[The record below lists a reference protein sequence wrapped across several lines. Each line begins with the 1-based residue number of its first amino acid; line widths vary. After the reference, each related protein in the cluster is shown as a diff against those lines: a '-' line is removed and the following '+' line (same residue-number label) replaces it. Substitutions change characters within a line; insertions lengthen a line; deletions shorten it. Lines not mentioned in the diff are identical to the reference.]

1 MEFADSTRIRLSVN
15 FSHQDK
21 EDSSLEQIKVESE
34 SEVIIKEENNEEKD
48 EEARANLKQEECR
61 DIMKT
66 EILNGEQ
73 NGMNKI
79 SDLNMKKEVPVLH
92 AIGSKKRFIIDDDS
106 SGSDESG
113 SSQPLS
119 VIIKSKKV
127 KIEDVQAEQP
137 PECPRITQKAIPC
150 SDPIEGT
157 ETFNIL
163 CASCRKDYDM
173 RYLDPPLDIRPK
185 GEWRCF
191 ECLVNDA
198 RGWPRRRRPCD
209 TVAKADPTQN
219 HSEKNQRVRKHKA
232 KSNSNPDRKHTK
244 IKKKH
249 KKSSQHRSNHNRT
262 HRRRYHEEFR
272 KLLDACKK
280 RRRLREKIQAE
291 RMREH
296 HIELPGPCT
305 WRVVSSSLGSLSHV
319 IESLMGG
326 SLEQER

>member
-1 MEFADSTRIRLSVN
+1 
-15 FSHQDK
+15 
-21 EDSSLEQIKVESE
+21 
-34 SEVIIKEENNEEKD
+34 
-48 EEARANLKQEECR
+48 
-61 DIMKT
+61 
-66 EILNGEQ
+66 
-73 NGMNKI
+73 
-79 SDLNMKKEVPVLH
+79 
-92 AIGSKKRFIIDDDS
+92 
-106 SGSDESG
+106 
-113 SSQPLS
+113 
-119 VIIKSKKV
+119 
-127 KIEDVQAEQP
+127 
-137 PECPRITQKAIPC
+137 
-150 SDPIEGT
+150 
-157 ETFNIL
+157 
-163 CASCRKDYDM
+163 M